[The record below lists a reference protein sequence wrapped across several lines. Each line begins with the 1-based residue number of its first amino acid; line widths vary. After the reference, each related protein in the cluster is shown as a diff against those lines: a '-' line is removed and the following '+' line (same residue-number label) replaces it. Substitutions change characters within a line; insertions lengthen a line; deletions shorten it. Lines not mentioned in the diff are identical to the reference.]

1 MLDAS
6 PSRCDCRDALSDLDG
21 RRYGRGV
28 RGDMRIH
35 RHVAPAHGIAT
46 NPSNR
51 AGRSMKPGHGVPV
64 GFAPRHGSSTAA
76 GVVGNV
82 LEGYDF
88 ALFGLLAPVL
98 GTRFFPSGDPI
109 VSLLQVFAVL
119 AAGYVVRP
127 LGGILFASCSD
138 RFGRPAALLAS
149 VVLMASAT
157 TALGLLPSYAT
168 AGWWAPALLV
178 VLRLVQGIS
187 VGGELIASIVWI
199 AEIAPYRR
207 RGLFTSWTTLS
218 LTGGMLLGSAAGTL
232 VQALLTHAQI
242 ERFGWRVPFLAASLL
257 GLSGFWLRRG
267 LREQTAPAATRA
279 VTALDEHPLRA
290 ALRHTPRQI
299 GHLCALLPLF
309 TGGLCTL
316 FVWLP
321 TYLGQMVVPPV
332 EFPLL
337 LNTSAMAVLL
347 AAIPL
352 GGLAADHLGRRRVLV
367 TAQATLAL
375 LALPLWLVLSS
386 GGAFAALAAQLIAAL
401 LMAFVLG
408 TIPVTMIELFPAH
421 VRSSAAGL
429 GYNLTAGVLG
439 GSAPLVCTWLINR
452 TASVL
457 APALYLALLATVSV
471 VAASR
476 LDHAALTTQRG

>member
-1 MLDAS
+1 MR
-6 PSRCDCRDALSDLDG
+6 PG
-21 RRYGRGV
+21 RAVLAGSEPRG
-28 RGDMRIH
+28 G
-35 RHVAPAHGIAT
+35 
-46 NPSNR
+46 
-51 AGRSMKPGHGVPV
+51 
-64 GFAPRHGSSTAA
+64 STAA
-76 GVVGNV
+76 GVIGNV

-98 GTRFFPSGDPI
+98 GARFFPSGDPMA
-109 VSLLQVFAVL
+109 SLMQVFAVF
-119 AAGYVVRP
+119 AAGSLVRP
-127 LGGILFASCSD
+127 LGGMLFDSLGN
-138 RFGRPAALLAS
+138 RFGRPAALLTS
-149 VVLMASAT
+149 VVVMASAT
-157 TALGLLPSYAT
+157 AAVGLLPSFAT

-178 VLRLVQGIS
+178 ALRLVQGLS
-187 VGGELIASIVWI
+187 VGGELIASLVWI
-199 AEIAPYRR
+199 AEMAPARR

-218 LTGGMLLGSAAGTL
+218 ATAGILLGSAAGTL
-232 VQALLTHAQI
+232 LQTLLTHAQI
-242 ERFGWRVPFLAASLL
+242 ESFAWRLPFLAASRL
-257 GLSGFWLRRG
+257 GVSGFWLRRG
-267 LREQTAPAATRA
+267 WREQPAPDATRA
-279 VTALDEHPLRA
+279 VVAPDEQPLRA
-290 ALRHTPRQI
+290 ALRQYPRQI

-309 TGGLCTL
+309 TGGFCTL

-321 TYLGQMVVPPV
+321 TWLGQLIVPPV
-332 EFPLL
+332 EVSLL